1 LFCNATGNPK
11 PALVW
16 NFNGQMLIPSAET
29 YQISMSGGRLDIV
42 SLKEEHAG
50 NYSCV
55 AQNEM
60 GKDEATIPVEILG
73 KPISNLI
80 INSAV

>member
-1 LFCNATGNPK
+1 
-11 PALVW
+11 
-16 NFNGQMLIPSAET
+16 
-29 YQISMSGGRLDIV
+29 MSGGRLDIV